1 MRRRRLMPAL
11 ARLLPEYPDINVE
24 VTVDYG
30 LTDLVAQRYDAAVR
44 LGEQVAKDMVADVV
58 KVVVA

>member
-1 MRRRRLMPAL
+1 MPAL